1 LAKNPGFKYTLLGA
15 KAADD
20 FVNRHFSENHSIL
33 HVYHAL
39 KDPGM
44 KTDLLR
50 YLVMLAEG
58 GVYSDLDTQALKPV
72 DDWIPQHL
80 KGSVKAVIGVE
91 FDQLDGDPWVWPG
104 PGPGGEPSS
113 TRHAVQFC
121 QWTLAATP
129 GHPLFS
135 IMVDET
141 VGAVRKLAAAKESTV
156 SQLLPTV
163 FEVMTTTGPAA
174 WTDVVFRY
182 LQKADASLTSLRQL
196 SNMTQAKLIG
206 DVLVLTIDG
215 FGMGQEHSRSTNDG
229 SIPETALIRHNFR
242 HSWLPQYPTLGVQHE
257 VCKRLP
263 NAEYSRIPS
272 TPAECYCY
280 QNGELDLV
288 SSPCKVALQPISRSN
303 GNNEMIMSYH
313 SARRNGSASLN
324 KKL

>member
-1 LAKNPGFKYTLLGA
+1 MAKNPGFKYTLLGA

-20 FVNRHFSENHSIL
+20 FVNSHFSESHSIL

-80 KGSVKAVIGVE
+80 KGSVKAVVGVE

-113 TRHAVQFC
+113 TRHVVQFC

-135 IMVDET
+135 SMVDET

-215 FGMGQEHSRSTNDG
+215 FGMGQEHSQSTNDG

-242 HSWLPQYPTLGVQHE
+242 HSWLPQYPYPWV
-257 VCKRLP
+257 
-263 NAEYSRIPS
+263 
-272 TPAECYCY
+272 
-280 QNGELDLV
+280 
-288 SSPCKVALQPISRSN
+288 
-303 GNNEMIMSYH
+303 
-313 SARRNGSASLN
+313 
-324 KKL
+324 